1 MARNTLKNSWPLSK
15 KIAWNTSRS
24 TGPITTSD
32 SLDSMRPNPS
42 TNSLG
47 ELRTAEPLS
56 EFHTHSPRMTGKVTL
71 RTADPIHKVI
81 PTLSPAAFLKRSLK
95 PTKLK
100 PPLLELSTV
109 TGSSGGRFLFL
120 PIKSLL
126 RALSQIKPQR
136 LEKEHPKE
144 DDSILQTQQISLQFI
159 PVHFGFFIF
168 LKLHQNFPATLFLN

>member
-1 MARNTLKNSWPLSK
+1 MVPECTVTSPPKSCGKKVVRNTSTSSWPLSRR
-15 KIAWNTSRS
+15 IAWNTSRS

-47 ELRTAEPLS
+47 ESRTVEPLS

-71 RTADPIHKVI
+71 RTADRIHKAI
-81 PTLSPAAFLKRSLK
+81 PMLSPAAFLKRSLK

-100 PPLLELSTV
+100 PPLLELLTV

-120 PIKSLL
+120 RIKSIL

-136 LEKEHPKE
+136 L
-144 DDSILQTQQISLQFI
+144 D
-159 PVHFGFFIF
+159 
-168 LKLHQNFPATLFLN
+168 